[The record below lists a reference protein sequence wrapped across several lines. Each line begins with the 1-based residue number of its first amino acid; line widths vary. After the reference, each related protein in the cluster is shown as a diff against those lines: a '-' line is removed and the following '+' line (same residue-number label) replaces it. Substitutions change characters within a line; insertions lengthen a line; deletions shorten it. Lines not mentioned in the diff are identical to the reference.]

1 MKNKELTKKQL
12 VEQIR
17 VLQEKI
23 NILART
29 AAVPHRTQDALGTF
43 DENLST
49 ILEKNADGIVIVD
62 TDGIVLYVNPAAEKL
77 FGRRKEEFLGY
88 PFGYPVSAD
97 KAEDSLV
104 IRQGNQLREA
114 ELRMVHVQWQK
125 RPAFQLSI
133 RDISD
138 HKQKEENLRKL
149 IRTLHAKSKSSQAMM
164 HATDEHEYLAEV
176 CRIISR
182 DCGHALVWIGYAE
195 NDEGKTVRPVAY
207 CGFEEGSIESMET
220 TWAETERGCGPVGTA
235 IRTGVPSLFRD
246 ILTDATC
253 AAWREAA
260 LKSGYASAI
269 SIPLLENGKAY
280 GSLNIYS
287 REQDR
292 FSDDEVKL
300 LSGLTANLSY
310 GIAAIRLR
318 TSQVKAEAA
327 LRESEARFHSLFDN
341 MLEGLAYCRM
351 VFENDVPVDFVYLV
365 VNGAFEKLTG
375 LKNVVG
381 KKVSA
386 VMPGIR
392 EALPELF
399 TIYGRVASTGKPERF
414 ETFSK
419 TFGGWLAVTAYS
431 TEKGYFVAVF
441 DNITERKRAEAENI
455 ESQNILRSI
464 VENIPMRVFWKDA
477 ELRYLGCNVA
487 FARDA
492 GMSHPEDLIGKDDSQ
507 MVWRDQAELY
517 RADDKLVMDN
527 DKQKLG
533 YEEPQTTPD
542 GHTLWLRTSKVPL
555 HDSDGKVT
563 GILGIYEDITARK
576 QAEEERHRLEE
587 QLRHAQKMEAIG
599 QLAGGV
605 AHDFNNIL
613 NVIMGYGGLILDKI
627 GPDSPLREQMN
638 EVLAAAERASTLT
651 KRLLIFSRKQVV
663 DTRAVNVNE
672 IISGIHKMLSRV
684 IGEDIDL
691 QINLADKRL
700 TVMADSAQIEH
711 VLMNLVTN
719 ARDAMPKGGH
729 LTITTETAQ
738 MDDAYVAAYG
748 YGNPGVYAVIAVAD
762 TGRGIDT
769 ETQKKIFEPF
779 FTTKG
784 IGEGTGLGLAI
795 SYGIVKLHN
804 GYIKCYSETGKGTVF
819 KIYLPLIE
827 DSAVSRI
834 KAESLGAVKGGTETI
849 LVAEDDLS
857 LRKLARIVLE
867 SFGYSTIMAEN
878 GEDAVAKFVENRDK
892 IKLVILDLVM
902 PKKSGKEAYQEIKT
916 MSPGIR
922 AFFVSGYTMDM
933 ISRMELEKGME
944 IIRKPF
950 IPIDLLR
957 KVREVLDR

>member
-1 MKNKELTKKQL
+1 MKNQEPTKKQL

-17 VLQEKI
+17 SLQEKI
-23 NILART
+23 DMLAKT
-29 AAVPHRTQDALGTF
+29 AAVPHRTQDAPGAF

-88 PFGYPVSAD
+88 PFGHPVSAD

-104 IRQGNQLREA
+104 IGQGDHLREV
-114 ELRMVHVQWQK
+114 ELRMVQVQWQK
-125 RPAFQLSI
+125 RLAFQLSI

-138 HKQKEENLRKL
+138 RRQKEKNLRKL
-149 IRTLHAKSKSSQAMM
+149 IRTLQAKSKSSQAMM
-164 HATDEHEYLAEV
+164 HATDERSYLAEV
-176 CRIISR
+176 CRIISK
-182 DCGHALVWIGYAE
+182 DCDHALVWIGYAE
-195 NDEGKTVRPVAY
+195 NDEKKTVRPVAY

-220 TWAETERGCGPVGTA
+220 TWADTERGWGPVGTA
-235 IRTGVPSLFRD
+235 IRTGMPSLFRD
-246 ILTDATC
+246 ILTDATY
-253 AAWREAA
+253 APWRDAA
-260 LKSGYASAI
+260 LKRGYASVI
-269 SIPLLENGKAY
+269 SIPLLENGKAF

-300 LSGLTANLSY
+300 LSDLAADLSY

-318 TSQVKAEAA
+318 TTQAEAETA
-327 LRESEARFHSLFDN
+327 LRESERRFHSLFDN

-351 VFENDVPVDFVYLV
+351 VFENDVPVDFIYLV

-381 KKVSA
+381 KKVSE
-386 VMPGIR
+386 VIPGIR

-399 TIYGRVASTGKPERF
+399 TIYGRVASTGRPERF
-414 ETFSK
+414 ETYFE
-419 TFGGWLAVTAYS
+419 TFGGWLAVSAYS

-441 DNITERKRAEAENI
+441 DNITERKRAEEKNI

-464 VENIPMRVFWKDA
+464 VENVPLRVFWKDA
-477 ELRYLGCNVA
+477 ELRYLGCNAA

-507 MVWRDQAELY
+507 MAWRDRAERY

-527 DKQKLG
+527 DTQKLG
-533 YEEPQTTPD
+533 YEEPQTTTE

-555 HDSDGKVT
+555 HDFDGKVT

-576 QAEEERHRLEE
+576 QAEEEHHRLEE

-672 IISGIHKMLSRV
+672 IISGIQKMLSRV

-719 ARDAMPKGGH
+719 ARDAMPQGGH

-748 YGNPGVYAVIAVAD
+748 YGKPGEYAVIAVAD

-827 DSAVSRI
+827 DSAASRI
-834 KAESLGAVKGGTETI
+834 KAESPGAVKGGTETI

-878 GEDAVAKFVENRDK
+878 GEDAVARFVENRDK

-902 PKKSGKEAYQEIKT
+902 PKKSGKEAYQEIKK